1 LIAALNILLIIP
13 GLAILYWG
21 AEWLIRGSAQVARAF
36 GVKPL
41 VVGLTVV
48 AYGTSAPE
56 LAIAT
61 KTALTHHEPIALGTV
76 IGSCAAN
83 ISLILGLTALISPPT
98 IDGRIIRR
106 EVPVLLGSAIAVPLL
121 FHNGVLSRLEGVVL
135 VSCAVLFTI
144 ATLTVSARLDPD
156 EALERRSREDQ
167 DDRGEREA
175 LERRSRED
183 QDDRGEREALERRS
197 RDDRDDPREREAL
210 AGEARRTEDS
220 GAALG
225 GKGRPHGSRGTAALQ
240 TTLGLILLVI
250 GSDLFVRGGRRLGTE
265 LGISER
271 MLGITVISV
280 GTALPELIGSIVAAV
295 RGQAALAIGSVI
307 GSNVL
312 NVFLVL
318 GVTAYLRPIRAGELL
333 HLSDLIGLVGI
344 TLLGILM
351 LRGSR
356 KISRAEGLVLVLA
369 YVAFLAT
376 AALF

>member
-1 LIAALNILLIIP
+1 MAPALNSLLVIVGI
-13 GLAILYWG
+13 AILYWG

-83 ISLILGLTALISPPT
+83 ISLILGITALISPPT

-121 FHNGVLSRLEGVVL
+121 FRNGVLSRVEGLVL
-135 VSCAVLFTI
+135 IVCAVVFTV

-156 EALERRSREDQ
+156 DTHGDAH
-167 DDRGEREA
+167 DDVH
-175 LERRSRED
+175 
-183 QDDRGEREALERRS
+183 DD
-197 RDDRDDPREREAL
+197 
-210 AGEARRTEDS
+210 EARRTEQS
-220 GAALG
+220 AATLG
-225 GKGRPHGSRGTAALQ
+225 GKGRPHGSRGAAALQ
-240 TTLGLILLVI
+240 TAIGLVLLVA
-250 GSDLFVRGGRRLGTE
+250 GSDLFVRGGRGLGSE

-271 MLGITVISV
+271 MLGLTVISI
-280 GTALPELIGSIVAAV
+280 GTALPELIGSIVAAS

-318 GVTAYLRPIRAGELL
+318 GVTAYLRPIRAGELM
-333 HLSDLIGLVGI
+333 HLSDLVGLVGI

-356 KISRAEGLVLVLA
+356 KISRFEGLLLVLA
-369 YVAFLAT
+369 YVAFIAT
-376 AALF
+376 AAIF

>member
-1 LIAALNILLIIP
+1 MNSCETGGALAATFNILLVIAGI
-13 GLAILYWG
+13 AILYWG

-83 ISLILGLTALISPPT
+83 ISLILGITALISPPT

-121 FHNGVLSRLEGVVL
+121 FRNGVLSRIEGLVL
-135 VSCAVLFTI
+135 ITCAVVFTI

-156 EALERRSREDQ
+156 DALEVET
-167 DDRGEREA
+167 
-175 LERRSRED
+175 
-183 QDDRGEREALERRS
+183 
-197 RDDRDDPREREAL
+197 
-210 AGEARRTEDS
+210 RRTEDD
-220 GAALG
+220 AATLG
-225 GKGRPHGSRGTAALQ
+225 GKARPHSSRGAAALQ
-240 TTLGLILLVI
+240 TAVGLILLVV
-250 GSDLFVRGGRRLGTE
+250 GSDLFVRGGRGLGNQ

-271 MLGITVISV
+271 MLGLTVIAV
-280 GTALPELIGSIVAAV
+280 GTALPELIGSIVAAL

-318 GVTAYLRPIRAGELL
+318 GVTAYLRPIHAGEVL
-333 HLSDLIGLVGI
+333 HLSDLIGLVVI

-356 KISRAEGLVLVLA
+356 TISRIEGLILVLA
-369 YVAFLAT
+369 YLAFIAT
-376 AALF
+376 AAIF

>member
-1 LIAALNILLIIP
+1 LAATLDLLLVVIGI
-13 GLAILYWG
+13 AILYWG

-83 ISLILGLTALISPPT
+83 ISLILGITALISPPT

-121 FHNGVLSRLEGVVL
+121 FRNGVLSRIEGLVL
-135 VSCAVLFTI
+135 ITCAVVFTV
-144 ATLTVSARLDPD
+144 ATLTVSARMDPD
-156 EALERRSREDQ
+156 DALEI
-167 DDRGEREA
+167 
-175 LERRSRED
+175 
-183 QDDRGEREALERRS
+183 
-197 RDDRDDPREREAL
+197 
-210 AGEARRTEDS
+210 EARRTED
-220 GAALG
+220 GAATLAG
-225 GKGRPHGSRGTAALQ
+225 RGRPSSSRGAAALQ
-240 TTLGLILLVI
+240 TAIGLILLVV
-250 GSDLFVRGGRRLGTE
+250 GSDLFVRGGRGLGNE

-271 MLGITVISV
+271 MLGLTVIAV
-280 GTALPELIGSIVAAV
+280 GTALPELIGSIVAAL

-318 GVTAYLRPIRAGELL
+318 GVTAYLRPIHAGEVL
-333 HLSDLIGLVGI
+333 HLSDLIGLVVI

-356 KISRAEGLVLVLA
+356 KISRVEGLILVLA
-369 YVAFLAT
+369 YVAFIAT
-376 AALF
+376 AAIF